1 MKKLI
6 LVNLKMY
13 LNNKKEV
20 DSYIESL
27 EKNKKNFIVFPPAI
41 YLSKFIQNGFISGI
55 QNISAYI
62 NGAHTGE
69 ISATSVKDLG
79 ASHVLLGHSEIRKSI
94 NESDELINQKIKSAL
109 NNHLKVILCVGED
122 YESYNQ
128 NKTKEIIKNQIQKA
142 LKNVQEE
149 IIISYEPVWAI
160 GTGKTPTNEEIED
173 IVQYIK
179 NMFNYKVKVLY
190 GGSVS
195 ENNITKLNQIKNID
209 GFLIGKAGVTP
220 ENLKKII
227 EVV

>member
-13 LNNKKEV
+13 LNNKEEV
-20 DSYIESL
+20 DNYLDNL
-27 EKNKKNFIVFPPAI
+27 ETEKLNFIVFPPAI
-41 YLSKFIQNGFISGI
+41 YLSKFIQKGFISGI
-55 QNISAYI
+55 QNISAHKH
-62 NGAHTGE
+62 GAHTGE
-69 ISATSVKDLG
+69 ISAPSIKDLG
-79 ASHVLLGHSEIRKSI
+79 ASYVLLGHSEIRGNL
-94 NESDELINQKIKSAL
+94 NESDEIINQKIITAL
-109 NNHLKVILCVGED
+109 NHNLKVILCVGED

-142 LKNVQEE
+142 LKNVREE

-173 IVQYIK
+173 IACYIK
-179 NMFNYKVKVLY
+179 SMFNYKIKVLY

-195 ENNITKLNQIKNID
+195 ENNIKKLNQIKNID
-209 GFLIGKAGVTP
+209 GFLIGKAGANP
-220 ENLKKII
+220 ESLKKII